1 MGRGQA
7 AILSRRRVIGVRLS
21 LLRDSSYRLEVLPL
35 FAAVV
40 LALTLTCA
48 RAAIAAD
55 ALNFPPSDF
64 DILNADNQQLIG
76 HGHYTVDQSAGA
88 IVLHG
93 ENRYLNGEYDTEEDK
108 LTTGGDSPLPVL
120 HSFRHDFFN
129 ADGSPSIAARVDTET
144 GEGVCGKAELGKL
157 ELTSE
162 QLKFPADTFAG
173 ASVLI
178 PIQDLISHGDR
189 EGVLKL
195 HVFHCA
201 PTPKLIA
208 VDAKREPLMQ
218 PWIHYPGGN
227 LEKIDIKP
235 NFGFFTVVIQPF
247 IPKLAAWF
255 DASQES
261 LLVGAQLQR
270 YYKGARIILARKRE
284 ASISHGASGQASSPP
299 R

>member
-1 MGRGQA
+1 
-7 AILSRRRVIGVRLS
+7 

-40 LALTLTCA
+40 LALACA

-55 ALNFPPSDF
+55 ALNFPPSEF
-64 DILNADNQQLIG
+64 DILNADNEQLIG

-88 IVLHG
+88 LVLHG
-93 ENRYLNGEYDTEEDK
+93 ENRYLNGEYDTEEGK
-108 LTTGGDSPLPVL
+108 LTTGGDRPLPVL
-120 HSFRHDFFN
+120 RSFRHDFFN
-129 ADGSPSIAARVDTET
+129 ADGSPSMAARIDIET
-144 GEGVCGKAELGKL
+144 GEAVCGKTELGKL
-157 ELTSE
+157 ELKSE

-178 PIQDLISHGDR
+178 PIQDFISHGDR
-189 EGVLKL
+189 TGVLKL
-195 HVFHCA
+195 HVFNCA

-208 VDAKREPLMQ
+208 VDVKREPGVQ
-218 PWIHYPGGN
+218 AWVHYPPGG

-235 NFGFFTVVIQPF
+235 NFGFFTVVLQPF

-270 YYKGARIILARKRE
+270 YYKGTKIILVRKRE
-284 ASISHGASGQASSPP
+284 VTISHSAAGQASSPP